1 VKIILI
7 NSNPVVSRLFALCT
21 RDENIE
27 LDEVKEI
34 SEVEKK
40 KHYDLLCVDD
50 ASYVESIK
58 EFIENQNRGQ
68 KVFISYKPGNMPGF
82 DLTVKKPFLPSRIL
96 KIIANITVS
105 EEMKEEKNDEPVI
118 FTINEE
124 DTVLENKEEDNAAPS
139 IFPLAKEEETEEEKD
154 ELGSESPRI
163 LDSREIEKI
172 KDLLNM
178 EENEIV
184 PIEEELP
191 EEVLEQRKVE
201 AITAQLMADGL
212 EIVEEKEIIK
222 TIQAEKKSK
231 KKKKRKD
238 TGPFSIE
245 EFDAIEKMF
254 RETLFSLK
262 PKKIEK
268 LLKGKTIE
276 VKLKLKDQN

>member
-1 VKIILI
+1 VKILLI
-7 NSNPVVSRLFALCT
+7 NFNPVVSRLFALCT
-21 RDENIE
+21 RDAHVELNEVTDISNIE
-27 LDEVKEI
+27 SGKY
-34 SEVEKK
+34 
-40 KHYDLLCVDD
+40 YDLLFVDD

-58 EFIENQNRGQ
+58 EFIENQNIAQ
-68 KVFISYKPGNMPGF
+68 KVFISYKPGNIPGF
-82 DLTVKKPFLPSRIL
+82 DLTVKKPFLPSQIL
-96 KIIANITVS
+96 KIIENFTVS
-105 EEMKEEKNDEPVI
+105 GERKEEENDEPAI

-124 DTVLENKEEDNAAPS
+124 DTVLENKEGDTVPS
-139 IFPLAKEEETEEEKD
+139 IFPLAKEEETEEERGD
-154 ELGSESPRI
+154 VSSESPRI
-163 LDSREIEKI
+163 LDSREIKKI
-172 KDLLNM
+172 KDLLEM
-178 EENEIV
+178 EENEIL

-212 EIVEEKEIIK
+212 EIVEEKEIVK
-222 TIQAEKKSK
+222 TIQTEKKSK

-245 EFDAIEKMF
+245 EFDAIQKMF

-276 VKLKLKDQN
+276 LKLKLKDQD